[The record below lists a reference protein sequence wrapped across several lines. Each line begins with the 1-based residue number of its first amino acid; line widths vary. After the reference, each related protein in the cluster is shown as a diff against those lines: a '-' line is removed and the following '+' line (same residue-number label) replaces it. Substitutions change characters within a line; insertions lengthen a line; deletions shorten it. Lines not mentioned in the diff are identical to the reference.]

1 MFPSKK
7 RIQSRR
13 DRYDKKQA
21 TSIQLP
27 VAVATISFDHD
38 DNLAFLIRSAAC
50 FGIPDVFVIGKLPER
65 SFLNSKSGSLYD
77 YVNIKSFSNML
88 AFTEYARKND
98 YKIVAAEICYNAK
111 NIYEYKF
118 SFDQKTILL
127 LGNETSGV
135 PGDITLTNDTVYIP
149 MPGPGYCLNVSQAGT
164 VVMSEYYKQYRNTEE
179 IVDY

>member
-1 MFPSKK
+1 VFPSKK